1 MLNIVTQLW
10 IISQHLTNNLEN
22 LLIFLIK
29 IYHVKYILRNL
40 NEVYLNKASG
50 SVENYELVESNTKFD
65 RYKVLNTIKDSIVET
80 SYVNYIQEL
89 NRKIYLLELEL
100 NRSKHTI
107 NDIEEI
113 IDLWMNVK
121 NIVL

>member
-1 MLNIVTQLW
+1 
-10 IISQHLTNNLEN
+10 